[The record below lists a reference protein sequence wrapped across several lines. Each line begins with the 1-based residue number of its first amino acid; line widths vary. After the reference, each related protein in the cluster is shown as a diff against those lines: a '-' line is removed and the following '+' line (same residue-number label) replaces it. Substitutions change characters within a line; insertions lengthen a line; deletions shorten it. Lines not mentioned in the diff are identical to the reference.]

1 MKKILMILLAMVL
14 TAGTVVAVL
23 QVMKHLDTPKEN
35 ISGISVKELEEEGW
49 MVFGTSLPLETA
61 VELHNELLAS
71 RKEIVAHAISTQM
84 NIGSAKLRH
93 QALLEYANQQAAE
106 NTDDMNGES
115 TTTREVQVN
124 GEVELSF
131 MVYREKTNDKGMR
144 YYEFQGYYTINPSVT
159 VN

>member
-1 MKKILMILLAMVL
+1 MKKILITLLVTVL
-14 TAGTVVAVL
+14 MAGTVVAVL
-23 QVMKHLDTPKEN
+23 QVMKHLETPQEN
-35 ISGISVKELEEEGW
+35 TCGISVKELEEDGW
-49 MVFGTSLPLETA
+49 MVFGTSFPLET
-61 VELHNELLAS
+61 VVDSHNELLAT
-71 RKEIVAHAISTQM
+71 RKEIVAQAISTQM

-93 QALLEYANQQAAE
+93 QAFLEYANQLAAE

-124 GEVELSF
+124 GELELSF
-131 MVYREKTNDKGMR
+131 MVYRERTNDKGMR